1 MLIVVRHGRTVANAA
16 GELLGRRDPPLDPEG
31 ERQAEAVARRLGRP
45 ALVVS
50 SPLRRARQTAA
61 RLAPGHR
68 VDERFVELDYGELD
82 GTPVAEVDP
91 AVWTRWRAEPDWR
104 PPGGETLTE
113 LGERVRAGLE
123 DLVEVA
129 ADDDVVVVTHVSPVK
144 AAVAWALGVGVEIS
158 WRCYVAPA
166 SITRIA
172 WRAGA
177 PSLVS
182 FDETAHLD
190 ALSGP
195 TR

>member
-16 GELLGRRDPPLDPEG
+16 GELLGRRDPPLDEVG
-31 ERQAEAVARRLGRP
+31 ERQAAAVARRLGRP

-61 RLAPGHR
+61 HLAPDHR
-68 VDERFVELDYGELD
+68 VDERFVELDYGDLD
-82 GTPVAEVDP
+82 GVPLAAVDP
-91 AVWTRWRAEPDWR
+91 AVWARWRRRPDWR

-123 DLVEVA
+123 DLVEA
-129 ADDDVVVVTHVSPVK
+129 ASEDDVVVVTHVSPVK

-172 WRAGA
+172 WRGGA

-190 ALSGP
+190 EEPDA